1 MGNVSF
7 AQLFMF
13 GFPCRI
19 LPLMWKFVMWHMTW
33 YNRYVETLHQIEH
46 DSLSKFRSQM
56 SKMKRLHLHCRNDR
70 NIGFKASYQYGRYD
84 FLLDLTTCCSWCA
97 CATKIIHLSSTANA
111 WSYLRR
117 AAGLLRGK
125 KLDTF
130 AWSWRSTFGGSGSI
144 LGQAGTSSKDSGFF
158 SDAILLV
165 QFVVYPW
172 NPFKLCLSEFLVMGP
187 GMGIGWKT
195 VFPGWPLTLVSF
207 DLLLPAKKGQG
218 AEYTSQM
225 YTKSFCNFK
234 QQDAEI

>member
-1 MGNVSF
+1 MVQSVCWNSPPNRTW
-7 AQLFMF
+7 QL
-13 GFPCRI
+13 I
-19 LPLMWKFVMWHMTW
+19 KIQESDEQDEKT
-33 YNRYVETLHQIEH
+33 
-46 DSLSKFRSQM
+46 S
-56 SKMKRLHLHCRNDR
+56 LHCRNDR

-97 CATKIIHLSSTANA
+97 CATKIITCHRRQTRGLTCGEPQDCCEGKSLILLLDPEGQHLEEVVQSLA
-111 WSYLRR
+111 RR
-117 AAGLLRGK
+117 N
-125 KLDTF
+125 F
-130 AWSWRSTFGGSGSI
+130 F
-144 LGQAGTSSKDSGFF
+144 QGFRIF

-218 AEYTSQM
+218 AEYTSQLNVH
-225 YTKSFCNFK
+225 KIIL
-234 QQDAEI
+234 QL